1 MAEPRPRAAFG
12 DGPGCTRRAP
22 AGSAL
27 TGLEPAGPPLYLDT
41 SAALRATLERG
52 TTPEI
57 EGRIAS
63 ASALVTSRLSLVE
76 SARAFH
82 RLRQQGGIAAAR
94 LADARREVDA
104 LWHRCELWELTPTVC
119 DLATHVAPD
128 RVLRTLDA
136 LHLAT
141 FLVARRR
148 VEGLELLTG
157 DARLEDAAN
166 SA

>member
-1 MAEPRPRAAFG
+1 MPH
-12 DGPGCTRRAP
+12 
-22 AGSAL
+22 GS
-27 TGLEPAGPPLYLDT
+27 PLYLDT

-57 EGRIAS
+57 EARITS
-63 ASALVTSRLSLVE
+63 APVLVSSRLSLVE

-82 RLRQQGGIAAAR
+82 RLRQQGGIAEGR
-94 LADARREVDA
+94 LADARRELDG
-104 LWHRCELWELTPTVC
+104 LWNRCELWELSPAVC
-119 DLATHVAPD
+119 DLAMHIAPD

-148 VEGLELLTG
+148 IDGLEILTA
-157 DARLEDAAN
+157 DARLEEAAS